1 MNKLPGYYEIDEKGL
16 VQAIFVDH
24 ARSFSSPNLK
34 KSAGGRSTMNFDVKG
49 FMFQDERNLLANSG
63 PLILS

>member
-24 ARSFSSPNLK
+24 ARTFSSPNLK

-49 FMFQDERNLLANSG
+49 FMF
-63 PLILS
+63 